1 MAKRKTGLRQ
11 REAIDL
17 HFGGL
22 VYGLGRRLWEN
33 AMSSDARTVF
43 EAHKTTTLTF
53 DCYGTLIDWES
64 GACRALRNIY
74 GYSRS
79 EVTDDVLIDLFLQ
92 ADARII
98 RENIFPYSKVLQ
110 RVARSV
116 AEFLQVRSD
125 PALEASFARSLPTWP
140 VFEETN
146 PCLIWLARRYRLAV
160 ISNVDDHLLSQTINQ
175 LSAPFGVIV
184 TSEQTKSYKPD
195 RAIFERAVELIGE
208 PPGNIIHIAE
218 GRCEATPAGVVGMRS
233 IWVNRSRRSDDG
245 SNAQP
250 NAVVSNLTQ
259 IVEAIS

>member
-1 MAKRKTGLRQ
+1 
-11 REAIDL
+11 
-17 HFGGL
+17 
-22 VYGLGRRLWEN
+22 
-33 AMSSDARTVF
+33 MSNDARTVF

-64 GACRALRNIY
+64 GACRALRDIY

-79 EVTDDVLIDLFLQ
+79 EVTDDALVDLFLH

-110 RVARSV
+110 RVAQSV
-116 AEFLQVRSD
+116 AESLRVRSD
-125 PALEASFARSLPTWP
+125 PALETSFANSLPTWP

-146 PCLIWLARRYRLAV
+146 PSLTWLARRYRLAI
-160 ISNVDDHLLSQTINQ
+160 ISNVDDHLLSQTIKQ
-175 LSAPFGVIV
+175 LAVPFEVIV

-195 RAIFERAVELIGE
+195 HAIFDRAVKLIGE
-208 PPGNIIHIAE
+208 HPSRIIHIAE
-218 GRCEATPAGVVGMRS
+218 GRCEATPARALGMRS
-233 IWVNRSRRSDDG
+233 IWVNRSPRSDDG